1 MDYKYDFQFSI
12 MKYGSDDIDW
22 SPTPFNGVSTKFV
35 KVLVN
40 GEELIIDFS
49 KRFFPILDH
58 LNKLRQEVQSDYS
71 FDMDEAWVMA
81 QIRKN
86 ADRFYLKDYDCE
98 IAHKYTCHNNLPH
111 WKECRGDQNKIR
123 KIHSILKSHGVAL
136 NISGCGCCGSPVVH
150 IKVDGETIVDEEGF
164 CVEMIQ
170 D

>member
-1 MDYKYDFQFSI
+1 MTILIGHRPPLTAY
-12 MKYGSDDIDW
+12 
-22 SPTPFNGVSTKFV
+22 PLKFV

-71 FDMDEAWVMA
+71 FGMDEAWVMA
-81 QIRKN
+81 QIRKS

-111 WKECRGDQNKIR
+111 WKERRGDEKQN
-123 KIHSILKSHGVAL
+123 
-136 NISGCGCCGSPVVH
+136 P
-150 IKVDGETIVDEEGF
+150 
-164 CVEMIQ
+164 
-170 D
+170 